1 MCFTL
6 LLSGKKTFEYLWL
19 DFYRMLFFS
28 SLEVAKQSFLWLWL
42 RLVESQVINRILLIL
57 HILKSTV
64 FLLSKEKKKSC
75 MFKCGNA
82 GDNDASDIRLLFV
95 FAVVAFFFFLHWL
108 WFENSHAEYKTGL
121 IEKATS
127 FFQHLY
133 SLLLNISM

>member
-75 MFKCGNA
+75 MFKRGNA

-95 FAVVAFFFFLHWL
+95 FAVVAFFFFFTLIMIWKFPCWIQD
-108 WFENSHAEYKTGL
+108 WFDRKGHKLLSASVL
-121 IEKATS
+121 ITT
-127 FFQHLY
+127 
-133 SLLLNISM
+133 

>member
-64 FLLSKEKKKSC
+64 FLLSKEKKKKVVCSNVGMQETMMPVILGFC
-75 MFKCGNA
+75 LF
-82 GDNDASDIRLLFV
+82 LLLLL
-95 FAVVAFFFFLHWL
+95 FFFFTLIMIWKFPCWIQD
-108 WFENSHAEYKTGL
+108 WFDRKGHKLLSAFVL
-121 IEKATS
+121 ITT
-127 FFQHLY
+127 
-133 SLLLNISM
+133 